1 MGALGRQSRVEE
13 PLIFVT
19 ELVAS
24 FEREAGCAPSST
36 AHCQIGFNPLMYKAL
51 ESGPKSLFERG

>member
-19 ELVAS
+19 ELVAF

-36 AHCQIGFNPLMYKAL
+36 AHCQIGFQ
-51 ESGPKSLFERG
+51 SFEVQGTRIWAEEDS